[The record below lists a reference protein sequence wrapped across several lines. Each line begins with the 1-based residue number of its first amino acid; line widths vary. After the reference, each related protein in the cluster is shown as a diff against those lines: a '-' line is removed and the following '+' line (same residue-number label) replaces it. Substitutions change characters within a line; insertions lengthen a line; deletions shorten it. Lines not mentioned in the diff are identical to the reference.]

1 MTSMSQPESPRLKFN
16 LPEDGGH
23 HGGRPQSSGSESAKS
38 RRESVILEDN
48 YHAAA
53 PQPRSRQ
60 HPWTNRPRSP
70 NLKWQKGFDKPEH
83 CRTGRV
89 LMIDYVKQDH
99 TKQGMRKVSAQEF
112 NNIQSLRK
120 LYANADRGRE
130 AVLRVLHVQNAQ
142 WATHFLLNKFNIS
155 DSDDLVG
162 TTFGRYVKYRR
173 PERRGGKPFLS
184 GKSWKTTHDPWRGV
198 SRTSFGLDYLRPC
211 EVDRRADAGSGKP
224 SAGKMMELNC
234 YDDNDNPVY
243 GYDVYVQR
251 ISCYIQKK
259 EAVTELPSP
268 DFENPYQELEHNEE
282 SSRYVPHLETL
293 DNESTIIIFENSQS
307 GSIQDTLIAA
317 RQQWESRWR
326 RLPFYLAYENHDI
339 STDERMAS
347 ECMKII
353 IQDIFKSVTKSWEKL
368 LDITNNHVSILEDKI
383 YEEPADESRAPEL
396 WRNSSWWLKVERL
409 VSIHSNLVREM
420 QLHLHEMSDQGL
432 VDDWLTASTGD
443 MERISNLVQEDLVKP
458 TASLAVSG
466 HLVLLLR
473 KHDCLARDY
482 YL

>member
-1 MTSMSQPESPRLKFN
+1 MNTRSLLRDVLPPLLLRQSPLSVTAVLPCKPSPQTQMTSMSQSESPRLKFN
-16 LPEDGGH
+16 LPQDGGH
-23 HGGRPQSSGSESAKS
+23 RGGRPQSSGSESAKS

-83 CRTGRV
+83 CRSGRV

-99 TKQGMRKVSAQEF
+99 TKQGMRKVAAQEF

-142 WATHFLLNKFNIS
+142 WATQFLLNKFNIS

-211 EVDRRADAGSGKP
+211 EVDRRAAAGSGKP
-224 SAGKMMELNC
+224 SVGKMMELN
-234 YDDNDNPVY
+234 
-243 GYDVYVQR
+243 
-251 ISCYIQKK
+251 
-259 EAVTELPSP
+259 
-268 DFENPYQELEHNEE
+268 
-282 SSRYVPHLETL
+282 
-293 DNESTIIIFENSQS
+293 
-307 GSIQDTLIAA
+307 
-317 RQQWESRWR
+317 
-326 RLPFYLAYENHDI
+326 
-339 STDERMAS
+339 
-347 ECMKII
+347 
-353 IQDIFKSVTKSWEKL
+353 
-368 LDITNNHVSILEDKI
+368 
-383 YEEPADESRAPEL
+383 
-396 WRNSSWWLKVERL
+396 
-409 VSIHSNLVREM
+409 
-420 QLHLHEMSDQGL
+420 
-432 VDDWLTASTGD
+432 
-443 MERISNLVQEDLVKP
+443 
-458 TASLAVSG
+458 
-466 HLVLLLR
+466 
-473 KHDCLARDY
+473 
-482 YL
+482 